1 MDGAPGYQTLREQV
15 LCFMTVTPHSR
26 DPRETI
32 DFKVNMFSL
41 KYNVKQLGGSWNNH
55 ISVLDNRTL
64 IVYEFVCFLGFKLHV
79 LFSI

>member
-1 MDGAPGYQTLREQV
+1 MEGAPGFQTLREQV

-41 KYNVKQLGGSWNNH
+41 KHNVKQLGGS
-55 ISVLDNRTL
+55 
-64 IVYEFVCFLGFKLHV
+64 
-79 LFSI
+79 